1 LHGHSPYAADSLR
14 RGIIPVVFVV
24 YKDDGGKVRKP
35 TWNEALVELGQVRL
49 K

>member
-1 LHGHSPYAADSLR
+1 LHGHSRYAVDSLR

-24 YKDDGGKVRKP
+24 YKDYGGKVRKL